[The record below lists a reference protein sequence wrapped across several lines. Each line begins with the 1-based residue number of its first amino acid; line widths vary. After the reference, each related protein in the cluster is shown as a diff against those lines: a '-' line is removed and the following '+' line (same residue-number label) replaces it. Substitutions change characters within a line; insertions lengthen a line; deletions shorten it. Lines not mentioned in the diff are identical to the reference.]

1 MVRVMDSHAAAL
13 GSIPGICKGTLSK
26 KVNSLFISKEI
37 LKAEISKIG
46 PPYDMNFV
54 GTEQTKL
61 CWYRADKALSALYQ
75 QS

>member
-13 GSIPGICKGTLSK
+13 SLIPGTCNGTRSK

-46 PPYDMNFV
+46 PPYDMDFV
-54 GTEQTKL
+54 EL
-61 CWYRADKALSALYQ
+61 
-75 QS
+75 